1 MKATSVFEAGKHRW
15 WVLHEQEERRVI
27 DSNVYV
33 VESNGQSAVLDPGG
47 FEIFPQVV
55 AAVAEVVPPTS
66 VVKAFVSHQDP
77 DIASS
82 LPLWNACNGKVE
94 WHIPS
99 LWEGF
104 IRHYGAL
111 DAELIGTP
119 DEGGVMMVGG
129 LKLELIPAHYL
140 HASANFHVYD
150 REARVYFSGDIGA
163 ALLPAEHSIWVGG
176 HQVAESARAFDEHI
190 QHAKFFHQRWM
201 PSNAAKKDWIDRV
214 RQLEIDYLC
223 PQHGAIYT
231 GENVQRF
238 LDWFDGLTVGTV
250 LSSAKGDLNG

>member
-1 MKATSVFEAGKHRW
+1 MKATPIFEAGNHRW
-15 WVLHEQEERRVI
+15 WVLHDQEERRVI
-27 DSNVYV
+27 DSNVYI

-47 FEIFPQVV
+47 FEIFPQVL

-82 LPLWNACNGKVE
+82 LPLWNACNNKVQ

-119 DEGGVMMVGG
+119 DEGGVMILGG
-129 LKLELIPAHYL
+129 LSLEMIPAHYL
-140 HASANFHVYD
+140 HASANFHLYD
-150 REARVYFSGDIGA
+150 REAKVYFSGDVGA
-163 ALLPAEHSIWVGG
+163 ALLPGEHSIWVGG
-176 HQVAESARAFDEHI
+176 HPVAESAKVFDDHI
-190 QHAKFFHQRWM
+190 QHARFFHQRWM
-201 PSNAAKKDWIDRV
+201 PSNAAKKDWIERV
-214 RQLEIDYLC
+214 RQLDIDYLC
-223 PQHGAIYT
+223 PQHGAIYA

-250 LSSAKGDLNG
+250 VPSAKGDFNG

>member
-1 MKATSVFEAGKHRW
+1 MKTTSIFEAGNHRW
-15 WVLHEQEERRVI
+15 WVLHDQEERRVI
-27 DSNVYV
+27 DSNVYI

-47 FEIFPQVV
+47 FEIFPQVL

-66 VVKAFVSHQDP
+66 VIKAFVSHQDP

-82 LPLWNACNGKVE
+82 LPLWNACNCSVQ

-129 LKLELIPAHYL
+129 LKLELVPAHYL
-140 HASANFHVYD
+140 HASANFHVFD
-150 REARVYFSGDIGA
+150 REAKVYFSGDVGA

-214 RQLEIDYLC
+214 RQLDIDYLC

-231 GENVQRF
+231 GDNVQRF
-238 LDWFDGLTVGTV
+238 LDWFDGLTVGSV

>member
-1 MKATSVFEAGKHRW
+1 MKAAPVFEAGNHRW
-15 WVLHEQEERRVI
+15 WVLYDQEERRVI
-27 DSNVYV
+27 DSNVYI
-33 VESNGQSAVLDPGG
+33 VESNGQSAILDPGG
-47 FEIFPQVV
+47 FEIFPQVL

-82 LPLWNACNGKVE
+82 LPLWNACNDKMQ

-119 DEGGVMMVGG
+119 DEGGDMVIGG
-129 LKLELIPAHYL
+129 HKLELIPAHYL

-150 REARVYFSGDIGA
+150 PEAKVFFSGDVGT
-163 ALLPAEHSIWVGG
+163 ALLPGGHSIWVGG
-176 HQVAESARAFDEHI
+176 HQGSESAREFAEHVK
-190 QHAKFFHQRWM
+190 HAEFFHQRWM

-214 RQLEIDYLC
+214 RRLDIDYLC
-223 PQHGAIYT
+223 PQHGAIYA
-231 GENVQRF
+231 GKNVGRF

-250 LSSAKGDLNG
+250 ISR

>member
-1 MKATSVFEAGKHRW
+1 MKTAPVFEAGSHRW
-15 WVLHEQEERRVI
+15 WVLYDQDERRVI
-27 DSNVYV
+27 DSNVYI

-47 FEIFPQVV
+47 FEIFPHVL

-82 LPLWNACNGKVE
+82 LPLWNACNSAIQ
-94 WHIPS
+94 WHIPN

-111 DAELIGTP
+111 DAELIGIP
-119 DEGGVMMVGG
+119 DEGGGMVVGG
-129 LKLELIPAHYL
+129 HKLEFIPAHYL

-150 REARVYFSGDIGA
+150 PEAKVLFCGDVGA
-163 ALLPAEHSIWVGG
+163 ALLPAGHDIWVGG
-176 HQVAESARAFDEHI
+176 RPGAESARAFDEHI
-190 QHAKFFHQRWM
+190 QHSKYFHQRWM
-201 PSNAAKKDWIDRV
+201 PSDTAKRDWIERV

-223 PQHGAIYT
+223 PQHGAIYA
-231 GENVQRF
+231 GENVRRF
-238 LDWFDGLTVGTV
+238 LDWFDTLTVGN
-250 LSSAKGDLNG
+250 AIPRH